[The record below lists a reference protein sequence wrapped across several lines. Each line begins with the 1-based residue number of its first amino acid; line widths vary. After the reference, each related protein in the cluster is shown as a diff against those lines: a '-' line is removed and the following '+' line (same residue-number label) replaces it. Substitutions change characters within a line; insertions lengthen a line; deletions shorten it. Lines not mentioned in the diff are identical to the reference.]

1 MLFKISN
8 LKRKKSI
15 QLNNS
20 VAKTFA
26 SGKTEK
32 YVYQCMKEVNLPFEK
47 VNDNQIQNFH
57 QKLIYSHVKFSIE

>member
-1 MLFKISN
+1 M
-8 LKRKKSI
+8 
-15 QLNNS
+15 
-20 VAKTFA
+20 AKTFA